1 MERRP
6 LLEAWLG
13 LRECLYAELAD
24 GTRAHAQY
32 DPTRIGD
39 RCLSAVRYLTFN
51 VPDAPVTLGCDLPA
65 PEGIVALDEGQRSA
79 LAEDLA
85 ATTR

>member
-1 MERRP
+1 MERRS

-13 LRECLYAELAD
+13 LQECLYAELAD

-39 RCLSAVRYLTFN
+39 RCLSAVQYLTFN
-51 VPDAPVTLGCDLPA
+51 VSDGPVALGCDLPA
-65 PEGIVALDEGQRSA
+65 LEGTVDLDEGQRSA

-85 ATTR
+85 ATTK